1 MHFPD
6 FDNAWTNDRKYHWVA
21 NVTTA
26 YCLRNTSPQNP
37 DPLSAL
43 EKVRLAS
50 LEERFDEVMEHAGE
64 AAKAEREQRQ
74 TIDDELAALSP
85 EQRAERFAP
94 HTATSRE
101 LLSYVDRYNTAFTTD
116 PVRMRPYFDACW
128 ASISQKFIAPQE

>member
-50 LEERFDEVMEHAGE
+50 LEERFDQVNWDVIKIRVNDSQLAKNPHLMNLIIRKYGRTCRRYTFEVLTNETITIVHGE
-64 AAKAEREQRQ
+64 FNNDYQC
-74 TIDDELAALSP
+74 
-85 EQRAERFAP
+85 F
-94 HTATSRE
+94 
-101 LLSYVDRYNTAFTTD
+101 YVQVN
-116 PVRMRPYFDACW
+116 
-128 ASISQKFIAPQE
+128 